1 MSWRW
6 RLFLIVVLTGGTV
19 DLRQLT
25 SKWNIMQQTQVSYI
39 KIGFSKVKVKV
50 NAKLK
55 VYGQVIRWSTFSK
68 LDTWKH
74 YCLITGLQQL
84 EHSNTLHSKTT
95 QTKTNVDEMPTI
107 FILPMMLKDFCC
119 ESPILYVYLLQPFRL
134 SFLFFVHRQITL
146 WFWIIN
152 PNHVYFLLLQLVP
165 LANIL
170 KDLVDS
176 FQLQI
181 FQVTTL
187 NTANVPGISQFPAGT
202 SLNLASSTFDWSHI
216 SIFPAIMLQR
226 PVLQSQMLLQMMG
239 ISRSCCAV
247 SLFSIQCTR

>member
-1 MSWRW
+1 M
-6 RLFLIVVLTGGTV
+6 LM
-19 DLRQLT
+19 
-25 SKWNIMQQTQVSYI
+25 KCQQ
-39 KIGFSKVKVKV
+39 FSFFPWCWK
-50 NAKLK
+50 
-55 VYGQVIRWSTFSK
+55 TFV
-68 LDTWKH
+68 
-74 YCLITGLQQL
+74 
-84 EHSNTLHSKTT
+84 
-95 QTKTNVDEMPTI
+95 TN
-107 FILPMMLKDFCC
+107 L
-119 ESPILYVYLLQPFRL
+119 
-134 SFLFFVHRQITL
+134 LFFMSIYCNPSAWGSCFSFTDKLLTL

-170 KDLVDS
+170 MDLVDS

-202 SLNLASSTFDWSHI
+202 SLNLGSFTFDWSHI
-216 SIFPAIMLQR
+216 SPFPAIMLQR